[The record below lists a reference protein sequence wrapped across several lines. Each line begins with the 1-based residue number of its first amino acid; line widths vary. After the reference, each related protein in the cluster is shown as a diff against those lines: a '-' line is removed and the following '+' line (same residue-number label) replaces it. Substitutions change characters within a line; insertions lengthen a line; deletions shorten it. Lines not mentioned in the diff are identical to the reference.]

1 MLLTCLLTNIML
13 PPAVAACQVEQL
25 TGQLQDTEWQLQL
38 SKVPH
43 NMQRAS
49 ITVSRTQQ
57 AADISTLPPA
67 PSLGLS
73 LPAASSLMLPAVQLG
88 NPHDLAGPQDGLAGI
103 GLAVESFDFAAYTSR
118 RGSSYA

>member
-1 MLLTCLLTNIML
+1 
-13 PPAVAACQVEQL
+13 
-25 TGQLQDTEWQLQL
+25 
-38 SKVPH
+38 
-43 NMQRAS
+43 MQRAS

-57 AADISTLPPA
+57 TADINALPPA

-88 NPHDLAGPQDGLAGI
+88 NAHDMGAVGPQDGLAGI
-103 GLAVESFDFAAYTSR
+103 GLAVENFDFAKDFAYTSR

>member
-1 MLLTCLLTNIML
+1 VLARTI
-13 PPAVAACQVEQL
+13 AACQVEQL
-25 TGQLQDTEWQLQL
+25 TNQLQETEWQLHL

-57 AADISTLPPA
+57 TADINALPPA

-73 LPAASSLMLPAVQLG
+73 LPAVSSLMLPAVQLG
-88 NPHDLAGPQDGLAGI
+88 NTHDLGTVGPQDGLAGI
-103 GLAVESFDFAAYTSR
+103 GLAVEGFDFATYTSR